1 MEDLLQTLD
10 PLELIAQTVG
20 ILAMVGY
27 CLSFQIKKNAGCVT
41 MQLLGGG
48 LFCLHFLLLGSIGGF
63 LMNLIGV
70 FRAVVILLGERTHK
84 PFYLGALIALFVGGS
99 TACVVFSWDSP
110 LVFLTC
116 AGQIVGLLGL
126 WSRDSKKLRLA
137 QFFGTSPAWIVYNV
151 INRSL
156 GGLFCEIFNMLSI
169 VVYFVRVRLGRA
181 KVTEKES

>member
-1 MEDLLQTLD
+1 MIDLLKSMD
-10 PLELIAQTVG
+10 PTELIAQAVG
-20 ILAMVGY
+20 ILAMTAY
-27 CLSFQIKKNAGCVT
+27 CLSFQIKKNAGCVA

-70 FRAVVILLGERTHK
+70 CRAVMLLLGERTHK
-84 PFYLGALIALFVGGS
+84 PFVLGSLIALFIGGS
-99 TACVVFSWDSP
+99 VACVVFSWDSP

-151 INRSL
+151 INRSV
-156 GGLFCEIFNMLSI
+156 GGLLCEIFNMLSI
-169 VVYFVRVRLGRA
+169 VVYFVRVRFGRA